1 MSQENINVVQS
12 FFDALGRGDM
22 AAASAAL
29 DPQIAWVEPGVPG
42 QWFAGTRHG
51 PDAVFKEVIERTSDH
66 VEDFTLQIDQY
77 LDAGEYVV
85 ALGQFR
91 GRGKSSARAFSIPGA
106 FVYTVRSGKIVRFQA
121 YHDTAQWLQA
131 LGQLPG

>member
-1 MSQENINVVQS
+1 MSQENISVVQS

-22 AAASAAL
+22 AAAAAAL
-29 DPQIAWVEPGVPG
+29 DPQIEWIEPGVPG

-51 PDAVFKEVIERTSDH
+51 PDAVFKEVIGETLEH
-66 VEDFTLQIDQY
+66 VEDFSLHIDQY
-77 LDAGEYVV
+77 LDAGDCVV
-85 ALGQFR
+85 ALGQSR
-91 GRGKSSARAFSIPGA
+91 GRGKSSGRAFTIPAA
-106 FVYTVRSGKIVRFQA
+106 FVYTVRSGKIIRFQA

>member
-1 MSQENINVVQS
+1 MSQENIKVVQS

-22 AAASAAL
+22 DAAAAAL
-29 DPQIAWVEPGVPG
+29 DPQIEWIEPGVPG

-51 PDAVFKEVIERTSDH
+51 IDTVFTEVVARTPEH
-66 VEDFTLQIDQY
+66 VEEFSLQIDQY
-77 LDAGEYVV
+77 LDAGEHVV
-85 ALGQFR
+85 ALGQFD
-91 GRGKSSARAFSIPGA
+91 GRGKRSGRAFSIPGA
-106 FVYTVRSGKIVRFQA
+106 FVYTVRGGKIVRFQA

>member
-1 MSQENINVVQS
+1 MSQENIKVVQS
-12 FFDALGRGDM
+12 FFDALGHGDM
-22 AAASAAL
+22 DAAGAAL
-29 DPQIAWVEPGVPG
+29 DPQIEWIEPGVPG

-51 PDAVFKEVIERTSDH
+51 VDAVFAEVVGQTLEH
-66 VEDFTLQIDQY
+66 VEEFSLQIDQY

-85 ALGQFR
+85 ALGQFG
-91 GRGKSSARAFSIPGA
+91 GRGKRSGRVFSIPGA
-106 FVYTVRSGKIVRFQA
+106 FVYTVRGGKIVRFQA

>member
-1 MSQENINVVQS
+1 MSQETINVVQS

-22 AAASAAL
+22 AAAGAAL
-29 DPQIAWVEPGVPG
+29 DPQIEWIEPGVPG

-51 PDAVFKEVIERTSDH
+51 RDAVFKEVVERTPEH
-66 VEDFTLQIDQY
+66 VEEFSLHIDQY

-85 ALGQFR
+85 TLGQLR
-91 GRGKSSARAFSIPGA
+91 GRGKRSGRAFSIPGA

>member
-12 FFDALGRGDM
+12 FFDALGRGDI
-22 AAASAAL
+22 AAAGAAL
-29 DPQIAWVEPGVPG
+29 DPHIEWIEPGVPG

-51 PDAVFKEVIERTSDH
+51 PDAVFTEVIGPTLDH
-66 VEDFTLQIDQY
+66 VEDFSLHIEEY
-77 LDAGEYVV
+77 LDAREYVV

-91 GRGKSSARAFSIPGA
+91 GRGKRSGKAFSIPGA
-106 FVYTVRSGKIVRFQA
+106 FVYTVRSGKIVRFRA